1 MVKQIIV
8 VFTDY
13 FSLLI
18 LSHLATIIIL
28 ALGALIAFV
37 YLLGI
42 VHVAILHPLV
52 KKCCFEIEE
61 AQKIFDMPIPIV
73 VRDPNL
79 GQPKDSALKGK
90 RSMTIDNTSKTSSYG
105 QSNMEDISTSPR
117 FLGYIF
123 SFFSSAVLLA
133 SSVMF
138 YVRGVYPAN
147 SSDLV
152 SVAAKHGINI
162 TTSDLDALKT
172 RYDAMDFS
180 SKLFLTSG
188 GVVTQNYQV
197 YGSIAVSSV
206 LTTITLV
213 VVFAH
218 LDSFCC
224 PNFFRHFFRDGSKS
238 ERNLIIALIV
248 ISTVSLQICT
258 SRFSIGEAQI
268 NVFFSTWTN
277 FISCVLNFEV
287 WRNGAGR
294 HSTFQ
299 NVLFDRDFPLKKY
312 WFVLSI
318 FTTVSFLSMI
328 DFFLSK

>member
-1 MVKQIIV
+1 
-8 VFTDY
+8 
-13 FSLLI
+13 
-18 LSHLATIIIL
+18 
-28 ALGALIAFV
+28 
-37 YLLGI
+37 
-42 VHVAILHPLV
+42 
-52 KKCCFEIEE
+52 
-61 AQKIFDMPIPIV
+61 MPIPIV
-73 VRDPNL
+73 VKDPNL
-79 GQPKDSALKGK
+79 GRPKDSSLAS
-90 RSMTIDNTSKTSSYG
+90 RRMTIQNTSANSG
-105 QSNMEDISTSPR
+105 HAQSKMEDISTSPR

-133 SSVMF
+133 SSVVF
-138 YVRGVYPAN
+138 YVRGVYPAD
-147 SSDLV
+147 SSDLAL
-152 SVAAKHGINI
+152 VAAKHGINI

-172 RYDAMDFS
+172 RYDEMSFS

-197 YGSIAVSSV
+197 YGSIVVSSI
-206 LTTITLV
+206 LTTITLFA
-213 VVFAH
+213 VFAH

-238 ERNLIIALIV
+238 ERNLIISLII
-248 ISTVSLQICT
+248 ISTISLQICT

-299 NVLFDRDFPLKKY
+299 NVIFDQEFPLKRY
-312 WFVLSI
+312 WFILSVI
-318 FTTVSFLSMI
+318 TTVSFLSMI
-328 DFFLSK
+328 DFFLSKYVNLF